1 MGWTDPTDP
10 EFFEIAKH
18 LGSLC
23 LIAVN
28 EYVPSITTSAG
39 TSAAVRAEVAVI
51 DGPNAGARFPDAM
64 FFGKKIVPQLKAS
77 LGSTILGR
85 IGHGEKQAGKNA
97 PYIVEKATAA
107 DAAKA
112 TEYVKAHGDVNS
124 HPVQTDTSMASSKG
138 YAPDPAPREA
148 STGPSLPEPPPYPG
162 TTASASTYTQP
173 AGVGGRAQDDE
184 PPF

>member
-1 MGWTDPTDP
+1 MPWSDPTDP

-28 EYVPSITTSAG
+28 EYIPTMTTSAG
-39 TSAAVRAEVAVI
+39 TGSAVRAEVAVI
-51 DGPNAGARFPDAM
+51 DGPMAGKRYPDAM

-77 LGSTILGR
+77 HGSTILGR
-85 IGHGEKQAGKNA
+85 IGQGEKQAGKNA
-97 PYIVEKATAA
+97 PFIVEKATTD

-112 TEYVKAHGDVNS
+112 TAYVQAHGDVNS
-124 HPVQTDTSMASSKG
+124 QPVTTDTSMASAKG
-138 YAPDPAPREA
+138 YAPDPATPREA
-148 STGPSLPEPPPYPG
+148 TSSPSLPEPPPYPG
-162 TTASASTYTQP
+162 TVTGGTYTNQP
-173 AGVGGRAQDDE
+173 ARVTVPQDDD